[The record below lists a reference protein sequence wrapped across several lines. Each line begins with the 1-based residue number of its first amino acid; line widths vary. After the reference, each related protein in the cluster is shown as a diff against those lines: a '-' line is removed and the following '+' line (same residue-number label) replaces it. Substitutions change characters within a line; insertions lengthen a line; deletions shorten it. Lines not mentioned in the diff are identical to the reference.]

1 LEQQIEPAD
10 GAGVRKHRLTAKAPR
25 AAAGVSDFGGLLSFF
40 SGNLPRRTLLFVVIP
55 IIFLSYF
62 GTLAFAILWSQK
74 TYDWRYSVISHLISP
89 RNNPEFHA
97 IPSLGIATTGL
108 LIIPFAG
115 YINRRLRV
123 ASRLGAN
130 IGSVAFANG
139 AIWLILAGLIVSR
152 SHHGTSSL
160 PRLHE
165 MCARTAAL
173 GIGTGL
179 LAFCSCALKGYFIP
193 AKGKKLYQRR
203 LMISWIL
210 LTFGPVGRHCF
221 QRMFITNNAG
231 SLAMVTPNRSD
242 FEKLALLASSF
253 LGMDWLSSGVS
264 FPAECGCLFTRANF
278 AGACLRPHTHSYIDG
293 NSNSGFRISGVSA
306 KA

>member
-25 AAAGVSDFGGLLSFF
+25 AAAGVSDFGGLLNFF

-210 LTFGPVGRHCF
+210 LTFGPV
-221 QRMFITNNAG
+221 AG
-231 SLAMVTPNRSD
+231 IVFSECLLLIMRAHLQWSYQIDQILKNSLCWH
-242 FEKLALLASSF
+242 LAFWEWIGSVAVFLFLLSAAVF
-253 LGMDWLSSGVS
+253 LPEQTSPEPEAPHAWL
-264 FPAECGCLFTRANF
+264 
-278 AGACLRPHTHSYIDG
+278 
-293 NSNSGFRISGVSA
+293 
-306 KA
+306 